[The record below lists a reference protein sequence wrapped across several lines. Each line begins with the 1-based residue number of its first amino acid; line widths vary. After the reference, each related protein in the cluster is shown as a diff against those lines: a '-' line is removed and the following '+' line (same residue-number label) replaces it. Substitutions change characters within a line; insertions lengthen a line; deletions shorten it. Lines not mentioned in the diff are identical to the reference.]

1 MYGLDGDKPY
11 DVVAIGNAILDVL
24 AFADDA
30 MLEQHGMVK
39 GTMQLIDAPKAIKI
53 YKDMGQAEEV
63 SGGSAAN
70 TLAGMAQLGARTG
83 FIGKVHDDQ
92 LGEIYRHDLTAVG
105 VDFNTPPTTKG
116 APTGRSYIVV
126 TPDSERTM
134 NTFLGAGSEIYDEDI
149 DEKMIGNTKIL
160 LGEGYQWSTPN
171 NKQALTK
178 AFEMAKHHQAKVAF
192 TLSDVFC
199 VEAHRDDFIRLLD
212 DTFDILFC
220 NEAEIS
226 AMYPGKSLQEIIETV
241 QGKADVIAITRSEQ
255 GSVIVTRDGVV
266 EVPATKVDKLVDT
279 TGAGDL
285 YAAGFLYGYVHAMPL
300 SKCAELGGACAA
312 EIIQQLGARCMKPLK
327 ELLAA

>member
-1 MYGLDGDKPY
+1 MYGLDRDKPY

-24 AFADDA
+24 AFTDESL
-30 MLEQHGMVK
+30 LEKHGMVK

-105 VDFNTPPTTKG
+105 VDFTTPPTVKG
-116 APTGRSYIVV
+116 PPTGRSYIVV
-126 TPDSERTM
+126 TPDGERTM

-149 DEKMIGNTKIL
+149 DEKMISNTKIL

-171 NKQALTK
+171 NKQALSK
-178 AFEMAKHHQAKVAF
+178 AFEMARQHRVKVAF

-199 VEAHRDDFIRLLD
+199 VQAHRDDFIRLLD
-212 DTFDILFC
+212 DTFDILFA

-226 AMYPGKSLQEIIETV
+226 AMYPGKSLQEIIQTV
-241 QGKADVIAITRSEQ
+241 QGKADVIAITRSEH

-266 EVPATKVDKLVDT
+266 EVPATRVDKLVDS

-300 SKCAELGGACAA
+300 TKCAQLGGACAA
-312 EIIQQLGARCMKPLK
+312 EIIQQLGARCVKPLK